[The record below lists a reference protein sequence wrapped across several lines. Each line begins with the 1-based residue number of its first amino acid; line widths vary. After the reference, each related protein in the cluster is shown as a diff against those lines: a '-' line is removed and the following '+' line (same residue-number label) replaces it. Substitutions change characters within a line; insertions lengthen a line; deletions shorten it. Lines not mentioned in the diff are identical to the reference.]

1 MAKKW
6 QTGKGIH
13 FCGITHATELHEIE
27 WKGYIIHAQIHN
39 FNSDKHIL
47 SSLLIIVTSSFI
59 GQMVMN
65 DLKWQDL
72 YDPTNCKETNY
83 DDL

>member
-1 MAKKW
+1 MNGE
-6 QTGKGIH
+6 TNINVH
-13 FCGITHATELHEIE
+13 LSR
-27 WKGYIIHAQIHN
+27 KGYIIHAQIHN
-39 FNSDKHIL
+39 FNSHKHIL
-47 SSLLIIVTSSFI
+47 SSLLIIVTSSLI